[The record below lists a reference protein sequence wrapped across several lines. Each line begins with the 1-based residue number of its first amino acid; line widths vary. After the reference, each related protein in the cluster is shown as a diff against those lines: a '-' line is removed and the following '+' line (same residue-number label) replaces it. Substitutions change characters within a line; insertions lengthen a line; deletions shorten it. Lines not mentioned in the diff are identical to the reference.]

1 MEDSLTEIVKE
12 TGMIGDYL
20 NPWAG
25 IVMFYN
31 SGDNYKICRLI
42 KENPMPKYSE
52 RYPESKE
59 KASDE
64 VLGKIKRLDELAD
77 EANSLLSNNPFP
89 DEDFKRIIIEVFYI
103 VRGERLRVQRD
114 PLNFYSE

>member
-12 TGMIGDYL
+12 TGMI
-20 NPWAG
+20 
-25 IVMFYN
+25 
-31 SGDNYKICRLI
+31 
-42 KENPMPKYSE
+42 
-52 RYPESKE
+52 
-59 KASDE
+59 
-64 VLGKIKRLDELAD
+64 